1 MNYEKWREVLNEID
15 NIIPQG
21 QMTDFDNWISR
32 IESLFLSFEMEID
45 ELNDIIEEYEEL

>member
-1 MNYEKWREVLNEID
+1 MDYRKWREVLNEID

-21 QMTDFDNWISR
+21 KNIDFDNWISR

-45 ELNDIIEEYEEL
+45 ELNDIIEEYEEQ